1 MTNTVR
7 DHLRALAFLEGLTDT
22 AVHQLSRI
30 VQPVEYAC
38 DAVLFEEGEH
48 RQLLALVVSGAVAIE
63 KRQNGRPIRLAT
75 LGPGEAVGEGLLL
88 DDSAH
93 GTSARAILPTAA
105 YVLTRDQ
112 VEGMLKESPTLYAAL
127 VGRAARAISQRLSAV
142 DATLVGRG
150 RSLGFG
156 GARTRTEH
164 DLLGDRQVPDDALYG
179 VQTLRAVQN
188 FPISGL
194 KPLEPFVIAQVWI
207 KKAAALTHRETG
219 RLDAQRAD
227 AIVRAADEVLAGQH
241 RDQFVV
247 DPYQAGAGTSHNMNV
262 NEVLANRANELLGGK
277 RGEYKPVHPN
287 DHVNMAQSTND
298 TIPTNI
304 RLSIL
309 SQLGGL
315 LSAFERLRDAF
326 AAKGREFDDI
336 VKAGR
341 THLQDA
347 MPIRLGQEFTAYAGS
362 MDRNLRRIRETADY
376 LRDLGIGGSAVGTG
390 VTVEPEYP
398 ALMNKH
404 LEAITGLDLRIGT
417 DRIQLMQSMGDAAA
431 FSAALRVLAVD
442 LSKIASDLRLMVMGP
457 RTGIDEIKLPAV
469 QPGSSIMPGKINPSI
484 PEMVNQVCFQ
494 VMGLDT
500 TVSIAAEHGQ
510 LELNVMMPVIAHN
523 ILLAMRILTN
533 TATVFTEKCV
543 VGIEA
548 NREMLAYWVERSAAL
563 ATALMPHIGY
573 AKAAELSKQS
583 VKEGVLV
590 RDMVKRDKLLPA
602 EEIDDVLDLRKM
614 TEIGV
619 PGGAHG
625 MVAGG

>member
-1 MTNTVR
+1 MA
-7 DHLRALAFLEGLTDT
+7 DAFRT
-22 AVHQLSRI
+22 
-30 VQPVEYAC
+30 
-38 DAVLFEEGEH
+38 
-48 RQLLALVVSGAVAIE
+48 E
-63 KRQNGRPIRLAT
+63 KDP
-75 LGPGEAVGEGLLL
+75 LGPKQV
-88 DDSAH
+88 
-93 GTSARAILPTAA
+93 AA
-105 YVLTRDQ
+105 
-112 VEGMLKESPTLYAAL
+112 
-127 VGRAARAISQRLSAV
+127 
-142 DATLVGRG
+142 
-150 RSLGFG
+150 
-156 GARTRTEH
+156 
-164 DLLGDRQVPDDALYG
+164 DALYG
-179 VQTLRAVQN
+179 VQTMRAREN

-194 KPLEPFVIAQVWI
+194 RPLWPFVVAQVWI
-207 KKAAALTHRETG
+207 KKAAALTHKETG
-219 RLDAQRAD
+219 RLDARLAD
-227 AIVRAADEVLAGQH
+227 AIVQAADEVLAGQH
-241 RDQFVV
+241 TEHFIV

-262 NEVLANRANELLGGK
+262 NEVLANRANELLGGE
-277 RGEYKPVHPN
+277 RGAYSPVHPN

-304 RLSIL
+304 RLATL
-309 SQLGGL
+309 SQLDAFTG
-315 LSAFERLRDAF
+315 AFETLRDAL
-326 AAKGREFDDI
+326 AAKGREFDHI

-362 MDRNLRRIRETADY
+362 IERGLRRVREAADY

-390 VTVEPEYP
+390 VTVEKEYP
-398 ALMNKH
+398 ALMNKYLREISG
-404 LEAITGLDLRIGT
+404 LELRIGN

-431 FSAALRVLAVD
+431 FSASMRVLAID

-510 LELNVMMPVIAHN
+510 LELNVMMPVIAFN
-523 ILLAMRILTN
+523 VLLSMRILTN
-533 TATVFTEKCV
+533 AARSFAERCV

-548 NREMLAYWVERSAAL
+548 NEDMCAYWVERSAAL

-602 EEIDDVLDLRKM
+602 DEIDDVLDLRKM

-619 PGGAHG
+619 PGGKHG